1 MAKINQLPFKIKDI
15 HQVYIGKTGCAC
27 GCGGNYYRGAKYDR
41 DLKSYGVLTAT
52 EKKRHARM
60 VKFAYNKLNKKW
72 AIGRDIGAQDGY
84 IFYYEASRRAIRI
97 YLHD

>member
-1 MAKINQLPFKIKDI
+1 
-15 HQVYIGKTGCAC
+15 
-27 GCGGNYYRGAKYDR
+27 
-41 DLKSYGVLTAT
+41 
-52 EKKRHARM
+52 M

-84 IFYYEASRRAIRI
+84 IFYYEASGRAIRI